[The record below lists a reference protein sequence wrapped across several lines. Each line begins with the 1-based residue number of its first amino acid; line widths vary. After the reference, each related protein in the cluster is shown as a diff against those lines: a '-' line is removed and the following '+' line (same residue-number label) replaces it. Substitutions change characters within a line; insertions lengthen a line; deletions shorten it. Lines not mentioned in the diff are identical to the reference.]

1 MVLSLPEPAL
11 SGGDADE
18 PGAESPRSSD
28 LPRLPAVLAR
38 MRAENFPIAAR
49 ILPDGIRGHL
59 QALYGYFRIVDY
71 AGDEAPGNRD
81 ALLDLLETDLK
92 RAYQGAAR
100 IAALRALTPTVRD
113 CAIPVEVLVKLIEA
127 NRQDQVVQRYRT
139 FDELLDYCALSANPV
154 GESVLH
160 VFGRAEEDLL
170 VLSDRICT
178 ALQILEHC
186 QDLAE
191 DQRAGRVYLPQQDI
205 ERFRCDEEQFTEPVA
220 ATRVRGLVKFE
231 VDRAVR
237 MLNAGTPLVARLSGT
252 ARVAV
257 AGYVAGGRAT
267 AAALAASGH
276 DPLRAE
282 IRPSKARTFAEW
294 LRVFAGGGSR

>member
-11 SGGDADE
+11 SGGDSED
-18 PGAESPRSSD
+18 PGAGTPRSGD
-28 LPRLPAVLAR
+28 FPRIPAVLAR
-38 MRAENFPIAAR
+38 MRSENFPVASR
-49 ILPDGIRGHL
+49 LLPDGVRRHL
-59 QALYGYFRIVDY
+59 RSLYGYFRVVDY

-81 ALLDLLETDLK
+81 ALLDLLDTDLK
-92 RAYQGAAR
+92 RAYQGTAR
-100 IAALRALTPTVRD
+100 IPVLRALTPTVRD
-113 CAIPVEVLVKLIEA
+113 CAIPREVLGKLIEA
-127 NRQDQVVQRYRT
+127 NRQDQVVTRYQT

-154 GESVLH
+154 GEAVLH
-160 VFGRAEEDLL
+160 VFGRAEHDLL

-191 DQRAGRVYLPQQDI
+191 DHRAGRVYLPMRDLK
-205 ERFRCDEEQFTEPVA
+205 RFGCDEQQFLEQAA

-231 VDRAVR
+231 VDRALR
-237 MLNAGTPLVARLSGT
+237 MLDAGAPLVGRLSGT
-252 ARVAV
+252 ARIAV

-267 AAALAASGH
+267 AAALAAAGH

-282 IRPSKARTFAEW
+282 IRPSRTRTAAEW
-294 LRVFAGGGSR
+294 LRGFAWGGRR

>member
-11 SGGDADE
+11 SGGDSDDL
-18 PGAESPRSSD
+18 GAESPRPGD
-28 LPRLPAVLAR
+28 VPRLPAVLAR
-38 MRAENFPIAAR
+38 MRTENFPIASR
-49 ILPDGIRGHL
+49 MLPDGIRGHL
-59 QALYGYFRIVDY
+59 QALYGYFRLVDY

-92 RAYQGAAR
+92 RAYQGTAR
-100 IAALRALTPTVRD
+100 IGVLRALTPTVRD
-113 CAIPVEVLVKLIEA
+113 CAIPVDVLGKLIQA
-127 NRQDQVVQRYRT
+127 NRQDQVVSRYRT

-154 GESVLH
+154 GEAVLH

-191 DQRAGRVYLPQQDI
+191 DQRSGRIYLPQQDFQ
-205 ERFRCDEEQFTEPVA
+205 RFHCDEEQFADPVA

-252 ARVAV
+252 ARIAV

-267 AAALAASGH
+267 AAALAAAGH
-276 DPLRAE
+276 DPLRTE
-282 IRPSKARTFAEW
+282 PRPSKTRTFAEW
-294 LRVFAGGGSR
+294 LRVFALGGGR